1 MAILLILGA
10 FSLLLA
16 AWACWLAGRREAM
29 QRVRVPADQGS
40 WPGQSPELELV
51 PGESGQAAMQRHHA
65 YLESRLLGGGRSL
78 WRRQASRRPWLAEL
92 ALLLR
97 QAGFIGTRAQVQVV
111 GSVLLVALGAVACG
125 ILFGWQQGQAWPR
138 AILGG
143 LAFGL
148 LVGVLGW
155 WWIKRCRARRTA
167 RLDEEVEM
175 VVQVTRM
182 LWDAGMT
189 LEGVLR
195 SLIINLAPVAPES
208 VRELRLALHRIEAG
222 QAREEV
228 LEGLAEIQ
236 RCEGLQDLLKLLAQ
250 VSASG
255 GGARQSL
262 VTLSDLIRD
271 RRRTRIQEMVTK
283 MSGKMSLVMMLF
295 LFPALLIVLA
305 GPAVINLGGLFD
317 ALGN

>member
-1 MAILLILGA
+1 MGLFLILGA
-10 FSLLLA
+10 LTLILA
-16 AWACWLAGRREAM
+16 AWVCWLAARRELAQSHEEWLEPSWSPHEEEREAM
-29 QRVRVPADQGS
+29 PDAA
-40 WPGQSPELELV
+40 GQH
-51 PGESGQAAMQRHHA
+51 AMQRHHA

-78 WRRQASRRPWLAEL
+78 WRKQSSRRPWLAEL

-97 QAGFIGTRAQVQVV
+97 QAGFIGTRAQVQVM
-111 GSVLLVALGAVACG
+111 GAVLLVMLGAVACG
-125 ILFGWQQGQAWPR
+125 SLYGWQQGQPGVRVAFSG
-138 AILGG
+138 I
-143 LAFGL
+143 AFGL
-148 LVGVLGW
+148 LAGVMGW
-155 WWIKRCRARRTA
+155 WWIKAARARRTA
-167 RLDEEVEM
+167 RLEEEVEM

-195 SLIINLAPVAPES
+195 SLIINLAPIAPES
-208 VRELRLALHRIEAG
+208 VRELRLALQRIEAG

-228 LEGLAEIQ
+228 LEALAEVQ
-236 RCEGLQDLLKLLAQ
+236 CCEGLQDLLKLLAQ

-262 VTLSDLIRD
+262 MTLSALIRD
-271 RRRTRIQEMVTK
+271 RRRTRIQEVVTK
-283 MSGKMSLVMMLF
+283 LSGKMSLVMMLF

-305 GPAVINLGGLFD
+305 GPAVVNLGGLFD